1 MKNWDITKSIGYT
14 VLNLGR
20 QMSRN
25 VNKHILELNDD
36 VTMQQGFVLYF
47 IAQSKNEEL
56 IQQDIAEVM
65 DINKSATLRTI
76 DILEKK
82 GFVKRYPV
90 LNDRRK
96 NKIEVTKQGLMVVEA
111 FINSVKAKELDL
123 RKSVTESEL
132 NAFFKVMGALRL
144 KLCSEQVNSAIAR

>member
-1 MKNWDITKSIGYT
+1 MSNWDITKSIGYA
-14 VLNLGR
+14 VLSLGR

-25 VNKHILELNDD
+25 INKHISELNDD
-36 VTMQQGFVLYF
+36 VTMQQGAVLYF

-56 IQQDIAEVM
+56 IQQDIAELM

-82 GFVKRYPV
+82 GFVKRHPV

-96 NKIEVTKQGLMVVEA
+96 NKIEVTKQGLVVVDA
-111 FINSVKAKELDL
+111 FIQSVKAKEMDM
-123 RKSVTESEL
+123 RQSVTETEL
-132 NAFFKVMGALRL
+132 KAFFKVMGALRQ
-144 KLCSEQVNSAIAR
+144 KVCSEQLNGVFAK

>member
-1 MKNWDITKSIGYT
+1 MDNWDITKSIGYT
-14 VLNLGR
+14 VLTLGR

-25 VNKHILELNDD
+25 VNKHIAELNED

-47 IAQSKNEEL
+47 IARSSSEEL

-96 NKIEVTKQGLMVVEA
+96 NKIEVTKQGLVVVDA
-111 FINSVKAKELDL
+111 FIRSVKAKELDL
-123 RKSVTESEL
+123 RKSVTETEL
-132 NAFFKVMGALRL
+132 KAFFKVMSALHQ
-144 KLCSEQVNSAIAR
+144 KLCSEQDQ